1 MFKSTQEKPQI
12 DRPDSP
18 GLYLLFA
25 GRHGH
30 PAHGVGS
37 LVAAYACAEEARAAF
52 RQARLQLSDREGW
65 AELTMVAD
73 GTRVKRVC
81 WFGAVPGPID
91 PHPAWLSAPDRGV
104 GTARGGAPRRPLPF
118 RRRRRFTPAPR

>member
-12 DRPDSP
+12 ERPHSP
-18 GLYLLFA
+18 VLYLLFA

-30 PAHGVGS
+30 PTHGVGS
-37 LVAAYACAEEARAAF
+37 LVAAYASPEEARAAF
-52 RQARLQLSDREGW
+52 RHARMQLSDREGW

-73 GTRVKRVC
+73 GARVKRVC
-81 WFGAVPGPID
+81 WFGALPERID
-91 PHPAWLSAPDRGV
+91 PHPAWLSAPDSAV

-118 RRRRRFTPAPR
+118 RRSR